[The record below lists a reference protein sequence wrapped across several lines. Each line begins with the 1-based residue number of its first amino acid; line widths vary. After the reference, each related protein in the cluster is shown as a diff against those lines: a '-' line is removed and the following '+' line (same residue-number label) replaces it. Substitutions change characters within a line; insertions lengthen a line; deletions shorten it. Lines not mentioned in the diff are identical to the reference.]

1 MALIL
6 LFAGLIAGLDQ
17 LSKLLVLQNIPLFG
31 HVDVIPG
38 FVGLTHTHNTGAA
51 FSALEGQMWLFI
63 LIFLVITL
71 AFLAELRHHKI
82 GLGTFEVW
90 CLAAIW
96 GGGLG
101 NFIDRLF
108 RGFVVDMIRTE
119 FMDFPVFNVADCFIT
134 CGCVLLLVHLV
145 FFNKQF
151 WKDGK

>member
-1 MALIL
+1 MALIF

-17 LSKLLVLQNIPLFG
+17 LSKWLVIQNIPLWG

-38 FVGLTHTHNTGAA
+38 LVGLTHTHNTGAA

-71 AFLAELRHHKI
+71 AFLAELRHHKM
-82 GLGTFEVW
+82 GLSTFEVW

-108 RGFVVDMIRTE
+108 RGFVVDMIQTE

-134 CGCVLLLVHLV
+134 CGCILLLVHLV

-151 WKDGK
+151 WKE